1 MKHSGLDALARV
13 AQTGTHAQTVATTR
27 VQTVA
32 PTIGDLVAVYRNLHH
47 GKGPVHFWSVRSKR
61 TGLVMSVCAYVD
73 MRGVVFKV
81 GQKAR
86 ERVLETRRRSVHAV
100 AEGTVVAWDVDLAP
114 RRPASLV
121 ECTYNPY
128 RAPYFHLADARH
140 PTQLVPVYHA
150 KRLWFDRDGAWM
162 DAESAREA
170 RRGG

>member
-1 MKHSGLDALARV
+1 MRHSGLDALARV
-13 AQTGTHAQTVATTR
+13 AQTGRH

-61 TGLVMSVCAYVD
+61 SGLVMSVCAYVD

-81 GQKAR
+81 GQNAR

-100 AEGTVVAWDVDLAP
+100 AEGTLVAWDVDLAP

-121 ECTYNPY
+121 EFTYNPY

-162 DAESAREA
+162 DAESAHEA